1 MREKL
6 SPFVA
11 AIFCVFLCF
20 VTLFGN
26 ILLSIYTQGK
36 SQGGLDVVFY
46 SFLPMCFLYIG
57 YFLSHLRNEQNDLK
71 RRIDALEAAASA
83 KNRAA

>member
-1 MREKL
+1 MRGKL

-11 AIFCVFLCF
+11 SIFCAFLCF
-20 VTLFGN
+20 ITLFGN
-26 ILLSIYTQGK
+26 ILLTIYTQGK
-36 SQGGLDVVFY
+36 AQGGLDVVFY
-46 SFLPMCFLYIG
+46 SFLPMCFLFVG
-57 YFLSHLRNEQNDLK
+57 YFISHLRNEQNELK